1 MRNEVKNNK
10 SLVKADKQLWL
21 VDNNNYF
28 SRVDKFLRNVLKN
41 VPLSAIYKLFR
52 TGKVYVNDKRVKEPS
67 MKLEIGDRVEIK
79 NEDIS
84 KYNREFKELRSA
96 KMKLDI
102 IFEDDELIVV
112 NKPAGISVHP
122 GKNVNKPSIIEG
134 LKYYGEKTGFE
145 PFLVHR
151 LDKETS
157 GVLIVAKNRQTAR
170 ELSEMISSR
179 NVEKRYVT
187 MVFGRAE
194 RQEINVPIDSQEART
209 IIKPLKVF
217 RTKIG
222 GEWVELTLLDVEIET
237 GRKHQIRKHLSM
249 KNLPII
255 CDNDYGNFRLNR
267 AFSKKYGLKR
277 QFLHCKKMALSFHG
291 KSYQFIAE
299 LSEDLQTVLKV
310 LESEVD

>member
-1 MRNEVKNNK
+1 MRNEVENNK
-10 SLVKADKQLWL
+10 SLVKTDKQLWL

-84 KYNREFKELRSA
+84 KYNREFKELKSA